1 MTDVRQQPQE
11 KITLD
16 TLEALKVY
24 FDPMR
29 QKIVQEIA
37 IEPKSVRE
45 IADALDVPFTRL
57 YYHIKMLEKHRI
69 IRLVDTVSMSGA
81 IEEKYYQVAA
91 RHFVVDRSL
100 LTVVDD
106 ENNMPGLD
114 LAISTLV
121 DETTA
126 ELRISAREGL
136 IDIQA
141 ESPDPEALLLR
152 RAVFRLTRDDARALH
167 QDMLDLLARYHD
179 RTAGTGDQTYSLM
192 VSVFPTQL
200 TDDVTDD
207 EVELDE
213 DA

>member
-1 MTDVRQQPQE
+1 MTNVRIEPEE
-11 KITLD
+11 KITLN

-29 QKIVQEIA
+29 QKIIQEVA

-57 YYHIKMLEKHRI
+57 YYHIKMLEKHSI

-106 ENNMPGLD
+106 DNNMPGLD
-114 LAISTLV
+114 MAIATLV
-121 DETTA
+121 DETMD
-126 ELRISAREGL
+126 ELRVAARDQL
-136 IDIQA
+136 IDMQA
-141 ESPDPEALLLR
+141 ESPDPNALLLR
-152 RAVFRLTRDDARALH
+152 RGVFRLREEDAESLH
-167 QDMLDLLARYHD
+167 RELLDLLARYHD
-179 RTAGTGDQTYSLM
+179 RTAGKEDQTYALM
-192 VSVFPTQL
+192 VSVFPTGL
-200 TDDVTDD
+200 TTNEDAD
-207 EVELDE
+207 EIELDE